1 MKYPSPKPKPST
13 PAPDAA
19 HNWPVCPQLLHTQVE
34 RSQATLLDLSSDLSD
49 REHTQNGPL
58 SLGLAVA
65 GNHQWVMTAIRTQIE
80 TEGCTYQPYEGWASF

>member
-19 HNWPVCPQLLHTQVE
+19 QTWPVCPQLLHTQFE
-34 RSQATLLDLSSDLSD
+34 CSQAILLELSSDLSD

-58 SLGLAVA
+58 SLGLAAA
-65 GNHQWVMTAIRTQIE
+65 GSIS
-80 TEGCTYQPYEGWASF
+80 G